1 MSSSPSP
8 PVPNRDGADRAVA
21 REGEARPG
29 PPPDP
34 ELAPYFAAAA
44 EGRLVVQRCD
54 ACGHAQLYPRLDCVR
69 CRSTVH
75 WEDASGFARVYSFTV
90 IRQHF
95 ARTFRHL
102 LPLVVALVDLDE
114 GPRLMTNLIEVD
126 PDDVRVGMRVEVR
139 FERVAD
145 DAALALFAPGPAD

>member
-1 MSSSPSP
+1 MSSSPSRP
-8 PVPNRDGADRAVA
+8 EPRPVVDPAPLPEKAKP
-21 REGEARPG
+21 RPG

-54 ACGHAQLYPRLDCVR
+54 ACGHAQLYPRLDCMR
-69 CRSTVH
+69 CRSSVH
-75 WEDASGFARVYSFTV
+75 WEDASGFATVYSFTV

-114 GPRLMTNLIEVD
+114 GPRLMTNLVEVD
-126 PDDVRVGMRVEVR
+126 PDEVRVGLRVEVR
-139 FERVAD
+139 FERVGDA
-145 DAALALFAPGPAD
+145 AALALFAPAPD